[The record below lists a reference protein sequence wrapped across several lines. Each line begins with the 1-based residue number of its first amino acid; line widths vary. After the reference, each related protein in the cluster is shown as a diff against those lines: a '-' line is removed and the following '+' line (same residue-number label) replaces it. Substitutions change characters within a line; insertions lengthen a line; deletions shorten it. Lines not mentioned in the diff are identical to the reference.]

1 MVEFVDDDEIIVILV
16 RDMFR
21 EIFGLEALD
30 GNEKLVDGFRLV
42 LTSDEETAEGRIS
55 HDAAE
60 GRKALLQQLF
70 SVRDEKKSGLSLM
83 AELLAETTIVE
94 SSNDGFPR
102 PCCCD
107 KEILVAMM
115 DFPFRCELIEDGLL
129 VRVRLD
135 FHDVRIRA
143 EVIESRIILVTLP
156 VNGFL
161 QFLAVA
167 FLIRFKLTGI
177 PVAFKRRFHL
187 RHRRRLVLRGDL
199 HIPLQ
204 AARNGRAGKIRRAD
218 IRCRETALAVEHVG
232 LRMETRPRCI
242 IGNFDF
248 RIAEL
253 GKLLDRLHIRRA
265 HVGRRDDA
273 KMTPLSE
280 LLQRFE
286 NKTNPAPFHKGN
298 KKIDPVSGLNFL
310 RELHKHRRFMIRT
323 RKERTLRQRRART
336 RETPML
342 LERERG
348 ILRIHDRQELIHPAL
363 LRERK

>member
-273 KMTPLSE
+273 KMTPFSE
-280 LLQRFE
+280 LLQRLKKE
-286 NKTNPAPFHKGN
+286 TNPAPFHKGN
-298 KKIDPVSGLNFL
+298 KKIDPVSGCNFL

-323 RKERTLRQRRART
+323 RKE
-336 RETPML
+336 
-342 LERERG
+342 
-348 ILRIHDRQELIHPAL
+348 
-363 LRERK
+363 